1 MKKTAL
7 FAIVFF
13 LCIQPAVSQEF
24 DGVNLDNGVS
34 YDSNM
39 ESNPTLS
46 VPLYNID
53 IDGISIPIFLSY
65 NQAGAKVNDVPSS
78 VGFNWQL
85 HAGGEINKTINHLV
99 DENEEG
105 WFFSGGFE
113 DYVTGL
119 SSTAGSDEWRYKHLF
134 ENVDGT
140 PDVFY
145 ATLSNG
151 DYLDFLYARNTDNIS
166 NLINNSRPVILK
178 QSGNFYTNG
187 IRTDFSV
194 LRQFNF
200 ENDEEVL
207 YWNDNRADFT
217 ITNKKG
223 VSYLFRK
230 GLKRKIPFDL
240 RRHQSIDS
248 SEVKNYYLHKVS
260 KISTNEVINFQYTT
274 NKIQKLIRHSIAT
287 RYQSNSDLHTPPDQ
301 NDPILTRGYY
311 EDLSIE
317 DVSRK
322 EIEKINTSKETI
334 EFVYKKGFYKT
345 DLSEFPFTVNDNN
358 NRFSIQQIKLL
369 DEIKIY
375 DHNRNYITGYK
386 FYYTDRDVQDHEYS
400 EGSLKLK
407 YIFKYGK
414 NHKDYFLYK
423 KMNYFE
429 TTEHNH
435 KAVTSAQDVFGYP
448 NGAFENGQST
458 KNLVINT
465 PGGRLDRMPNENEL
479 KKGMLKSI
487 VNSKGGVKEFDYQLN
502 SFDHFYFGGLL
513 VNSVINYDETGALV
527 SKTLYEYEDP
537 EGFGLPMFDDT
548 QYEPGEVPDNIYDDG
563 YFEFPTMFQAWQTY
577 FSKKDPVMTFQS
589 LNYLTAYNTGNIPYA
604 LHKHT
609 PISENLIRDI
619 EEAYQT
625 RFEFTQQEYGS
636 FYTKVKQTK
645 INTQTNLSENGY
657 TIKYF
662 RPSLSGFSLDKKL
675 EKIEYYNNSDIKLK
689 ETIFNYSV
697 VFKEIL
703 NTFKFENAHLQ
714 TQYRS
719 NGSRR
724 YLIKHFPIHLFEDVL
739 NSTEINKYNNSGELL
754 SNSKSEFSYLNQ
766 NLENADYTSVD
777 RVINY
782 FNGVEYQKT
791 ENKFLKEYQYVQH
804 HQEII
809 SILNP
814 LIEKSRWVKS
824 DAGWKLKK
832 SALHELYPNG
842 KIKRSLEVFENH
854 NTNHFYFE
862 SNYTESY
869 FDPNTETLVT
879 ETTDDKIDYLY
890 DDNYKLKAKIN
901 SKSGVSEI
909 YQRSNDYNGLYVDA
923 ILTTKS
929 TYSGEDLFFLKKSFE
944 NPLEAGVVKFKNAFS
959 GDHVFANA
967 SIGLGNFPAD
977 YEVSYWTYSTQEGW
991 VFNLFVHPGGA
1002 LTLQKP
1008 SNQLYIDEVIVK
1020 PKYSTLTSYT
1030 YWPLIG
1036 PTSTLDENGNGERI
1050 EYDLFNRPLYLFDKQ
1065 KHVLK
1070 EFRYNNFKVEL
1081 EGLQTN

>member
-1 MKKTAL
+1 MKKRAL
-7 FAIVFF
+7 IVFVLF
-13 LCIQPAVSQEF
+13 LFIQPIFSQEF

-34 YDSNM
+34 YNSTADSN
-39 ESNPTLS
+39 SALS
-46 VPLYNID
+46 IPLYNID
-53 IDGISIPIFLSY
+53 VDGISIPIFLSY
-65 NQAGAKVNDVPSS
+65 NQAGARVNDVPSS

-105 WFFSGGFE
+105 WFFSGGSE

-119 SSTAGSDEWRYKHLF
+119 STEARSDEWRFKHLF
-134 ENVDGT
+134 ENVDGS
-140 PDVFY
+140 PDVFN
-145 ATLSNG
+145 ASLSNG
-151 DYLDFLYARNTDNIS
+151 DFINFLYTRDTNIFTPFS
-166 NLINNSRPVILK
+166 SNSRPVILK
-178 QSGNFYTNG
+178 QSGDFYSIN
-187 IRTDFSV
+187 IQTDFNV

-200 ENDEEVL
+200 EDDEVP
-207 YWNDNRADFT
+207 YQYDNHADFT
-217 ITNKKG
+217 ITNKNG

-240 RRHQSIDS
+240 RRHQFIDS
-248 SEVKNYYLHKVS
+248 AEVKNYYLHKVS
-260 KISTNEVINFQYTT
+260 KVSSNEVVNFEYTT
-274 NKIQKLIRHSIAT
+274 NKIKKLIRHSIAT
-287 RYQSNSDLHTPPDQ
+287 RYQSNSNLNTPPDRD
-301 NDPILTRGYY
+301 DPIRTRGYY

-322 EIEKINTSKETI
+322 EIEKITTSKETI
-334 EFVYKKGFYKT
+334 EFVYKRGYYRT
-345 DLSEFPFTVNDNN
+345 DLSELPFTIVDNN
-358 NRFSIQQIKLL
+358 NRLSLQQVKLL

-375 DHNRNYITGYK
+375 DHNQNYITGYK
-386 FYYTDRDVQDHEYS
+386 FYYTDRDVQDPNYS

-414 NHKDYFLYK
+414 NHKDFFLYK

-429 TTEHNH
+429 TTDHNH

-448 NGAFENGQST
+448 NGAFENGQSPQ
-458 KNLVINT
+458 NLVIST
-465 PGGRLDRMPNENEL
+465 QGGRLDRMPNESEL
-479 KKGMLKSI
+479 KKGMLKSV

-502 SFDHFYFGGLL
+502 SFEHLYFGGLL
-513 VNSVINYDETGALV
+513 VNSVINYDETGSLL
-527 SKTLYEYEDP
+527 SKVLYEYEDP

-548 QYEPGEVPDNIYDDG
+548 QYEPGEVTDNIYEDG
-563 YFEFPTMFQAWQTY
+563 YFEFPTMYYGWQTY
-577 FSKKDPVMTFQS
+577 FSKKDPKMAFQP
-589 LNYLTAYNTGNIPYA
+589 LGYLTAYNTGNMPYA

-619 EEAYQT
+619 EDAGQT
-625 RFEFTQQEYGS
+625 RFDFIQHDYGS

-675 EKIEYYNNSDIKLK
+675 EKIEYYNNSNIKLK
-689 ETIFNYSV
+689 ETLFNYSV
-697 VFKEIL
+697 VFNESL
-703 NTFKFENAHLQ
+703 NTYKFDNAHLQ
-714 TQYRS
+714 TQNRG

-724 YLIKHFPIHLFEDVL
+724 YLIKHFPIYIFEDVL
-739 NSTEINKYNNSGELL
+739 NSTEINKYSTSGQLL

-766 NLENADYTSVD
+766 NSQTADYTSVD
-777 RVINY
+777 KVINY

-791 ENKFLKEYQYVQH
+791 ENKFLKEYQYIQH
-804 HQEII
+804 LEEII
-809 SILNP
+809 YILNP
-814 LIEKSRWVKS
+814 LIEKKLWVKS
-824 DAGWKLKK
+824 DVGWKLKK
-832 SALHELYPNG
+832 SVLKALYFNG
-842 KIKRSLEVFENH
+842 KTKSNLEVFENH
-854 NTNHFYFE
+854 NANSFYFE

-869 FDPNTETLVT
+869 FDPNTETFIS
-879 ETTDDKIDYLY
+879 EPTDDKVNYLY
-890 DDNYKLKAKIN
+890 DDNYKLKAKTN
-901 SKSGVSEI
+901 PKSGVSEV
-909 YQRSNDYNGLYVDA
+909 YQRSNDYNGLYIDA

-929 TYSGEDLFFLKKSFE
+929 IYSGEDLFFLKKSFE
-944 NPLEAGVVKFKNAFS
+944 NPLEAGVVKFENSFS
-959 GDHVFANA
+959 GDHVFTD
-967 SIGLGNFPAD
+967 SSLSLGNFPAY
-977 YEVSYWTYSTQEGW
+977 YEVSYWTYSSQNGW
-991 VFNLFVHPGGA
+991 VFNQFIHSGGA

-1020 PKYSTLTSYT
+1020 PKFSTLTSYT

-1036 PTSTLDENGNGERI
+1036 ATSTLDENGEGERI
-1050 EYDLFNRPLYLFDKQ
+1050 EYDLFNRPLYLFDKH